1 MHMDEEKRLEAK
13 PAKRSPLYWFDDL
26 LKKFIPNFNVRAILY
41 FSVIFALAMFV
52 QFWRIS
58 SPPSISQKPATQEK
72 AETVVA
78 DQAYWDS
85 AEYKNKIKTQTVDSF
100 TQELAHWLNG
110 QDQEFIK
117 RRFEDVLFVNSG
129 LTTDTGG
136 DLAQVVPEN
145 FNYLENIGRAR
156 YQYAKDKGFLSD
168 TASLVKLGTLV
179 CNVDAKMEQVTGI
192 EIYDWRYASMPKL
205 ASFMA
210 ANPDWKMRIG
220 DRILDVS
227 DPRLIDK
234 DLLKSRPPETQPV
247 GLFSFLIFRDP
258 TTNRIVLADS
268 TILENN
274 GVDAK
279 LTLSR
284 IDTHWDKEPK
294 LYFTAGYEG
303 CKQIHTS
310 PQIPYGHTD

>member
-1 MHMDEEKRLEAK
+1 MDEEKRPGATSS
-13 PAKRSPLYWFDDL
+13 KRSPLYWFDGL
-26 LKKFIPNFNVRAILY
+26 VKKFIPNFNVRAILY
-41 FSVIFALAMFV
+41 FSVIFAFAMFI
-52 QFWRIS
+52 QLWRIS
-58 SPPSISQKPATQEK
+58 STPSVPQKAATQEK
-72 AETVVA
+72 QEIVLA

-85 AEYKNKIKTQTVDSF
+85 PEYQNKIKNQTVISF

-110 QDQEFIK
+110 QDQELVK
-117 RRFEDVLFVNSG
+117 RRFEDLLFVNSG
-129 LTTDTGG
+129 LTSDTGG
-136 DLAQVVPEN
+136 DLAQIVPEN

-168 TASLVKLGTLV
+168 SPSLVKLGTLV
-179 CNVDAKMEQVTGI
+179 CNVDAKTEQVTGI

-205 ASFMA
+205 VSLMSVK
-210 ANPDWKMRIG
+210 PDWKVRIG
-220 DRILDVS
+220 DRILDIS

-234 DLLKSRPPETQPV
+234 DLLKSRSSETQPV
-247 GLFSFLIFRDP
+247 GLFSFLVFRDP

-294 LYFTAGYEG
+294 SYFTAVYEG
-303 CKQIHTS
+303 CKQIHKY
-310 PQIPYGHTD
+310 PQIPYGHSD